1 MFALEK
7 GHGHTDIRQVEC
19 KPGMLHLAWYN
30 VFMAQSKNVFFSSL
44 EFLQRTLEV
53 EVVTS

>member
-1 MFALEK
+1 MFALEI
-7 GHGHTDIRQVEC
+7 GHGHTDIRQVEGE
-19 KPGMLHLAWYN
+19 PGMLHLAWYN

-44 EFLQRTLEV
+44 EFLQRTREV